1 MAKLYL
7 QGNGTEKDL
16 DKAEQLFLSSA
27 EKGNKN
33 AMNTLGRQYL
43 MGNGFAKDYQKAE
56 MWLKKR

>member
-1 MAKLYL
+1 MLLNIIYSAITIEKLTKKI
-7 QGNGTEKDL
+7 NV
-16 DKAEQLFLSSA
+16 